1 MPGSV
6 VVLSSPGTVLSAH
19 GIASESIKCS
29 HTLDCYDSSGLL
41 SIYHYA
47 DGLRDA
53 ALTNFTF
60 SYAVC
65 YLGRCQRTHRP
76 RILPSDETIRS
87 TTRSA
92 YGTLQYVARII
103 SVAIT
108 HLHLSLLAFVAD
120 DYPAYLHLPPTRSS
134 VAFSLEDSVRFGLA
148 QPETQLEWAYTG
160 AVGDSNIRLGPN
172 HRFFNTG
179 FSYQLHCARYLVG
192 AFQQE
197 PPITRGDR
205 AHVSR
210 CLNVIRQFVLC
221 SADTALEPAN
231 AMSRNLTAV
240 RYGGDRTCRSWPAL
254 YEAMEENWQE
264 WRAFQA
270 GQQNLDM

>member
-1 MPGSV
+1 M
-6 VVLSSPGTVLSAH
+6 
-19 GIASESIKCS
+19 
-29 HTLDCYDSSGLL
+29 
-41 SIYHYA
+41 
-47 DGLRDA
+47 
-53 ALTNFTF
+53 
-60 SYAVC
+60 
-65 YLGRCQRTHRP
+65 
-76 RILPSDETIRS
+76 
-87 TTRSA
+87 
-92 YGTLQYVARII
+92 
-103 SVAIT
+103 
-108 HLHLSLLAFVAD
+108 LHSQTSLSLTLFVILGVANILIDLVFFRATKQFAARRDPPMAHYTFVAD
-120 DYPAYLHLPPTRSS
+120 DYPAYLHLSPTRSS
-134 VAFSLEDSVRFGLA
+134 VAFSFEDSVRFGLT

-210 CLNVIRQFVLC
+210 CLNVIH
-221 SADTALEPAN
+221 TALEPAN

-270 GQQNLDM
+270 DQQSMGM